1 MNITLSKSLTAT
13 WVLGV
18 LLSANVL
25 AKAPQTPDQIPIL
38 PASAE
43 ALRGSAYGDFG
54 RSWQNAPH
62 NTTIYQQISRAF
74 PTAVVWRGNGEVSH
88 FEYNKQDLSKITFT
102 NLKGQQ
108 ETFQHHLDRTFND
121 GLLIIKDG
129 KIITEEY
136 HNGMKPHT
144 RHHLMSASKSLTS
157 TLFSTFVEDG
167 SVELDKT
174 IATYVPEAKGTAWED
189 VKVSDVLNMTSNV
202 QYREEFDNPDAEV
215 WAHESAVGWRN
226 VAQGKPSTNREFL
239 YSMNKM
245 DKTDGKFH
253 YRSSET
259 DMLGQI
265 MENVSGIGS
274 AELFSQRIWS
284 KLGAEED
291 AQCMVDREGACVV
304 MGGFG
309 TTLRDLGRWG
319 QMLANG
325 GKFNGLQII
334 SQDWVNKV
342 STGDHEKFEHYTG
355 MLPKGAYSAQF
366 WIADNERNITSAL
379 GYAGQQVYIDRDIN
393 LVIVRLSTWDK
404 PDYSYATDSYRA
416 MEAISNHFRK

>member
-1 MNITLSKSLTAT
+1 MKNLTTKTLVSVCILSSFLATASFAQSP
-13 WVLGV
+13 V
-18 LLSANVL
+18 
-25 AKAPQTPDQIPIL
+25 QL
-38 PASAE
+38 PHLPETAE
-43 ALRGSAYGDFG
+43 SLRGSAYGDFA
-54 RSWQNAPH
+54 RSWQNSPH
-62 NTTIYQQISRAF
+62 NVSVYQQISRAF
-74 PTAVVWRGNGEVSH
+74 PTAVVWRGDGEAH
-88 FEYNKQDLSKITFT
+88 QFEYNRQDLNNITFT
-102 NLKGQQ
+102 NLNGDT
-108 ETFQHHLDRTFND
+108 ESLRSHLDRTFTD
-121 GLLIIKDG
+121 GLLILKDG
-129 KIITEEY
+129 KIVTEEY

-157 TLFSTFVEDG
+157 TLFSTFVDDG
-167 SVELDKT
+167 SVDVEKT
-174 IATYVPEAKGTAWED
+174 ISTYVPEAKGTAWED
-189 VKVSDVLNMTSNV
+189 VKVKEILDMTSDV

-226 VAQGKPSTNREFL
+226 VAQGNPATNREFL
-239 YSMNKM
+239 YSMDKM
-245 DKTDGKFH
+245 QETDGKFH

-274 AELFSQRIWS
+274 AELFSQRVWS

-325 GKFNGLQII
+325 GQFNGKQII
-334 SQDWVNKV
+334 STDWVEKV
-342 STGDHEKFEHYTG
+342 RSGNHENFEHYTG

-366 WIADNERNITSAL
+366 WVTDNERHITSAL
-379 GYAGQQVYIDRDIN
+379 GYAGQQVYIDKDIN

-416 MEAISNHFRK
+416 MEAISDYYRK

>member
-1 MNITLSKSLTAT
+1 MKNLTTKTLVSVCILSSFLATASFAQSP
-13 WVLGV
+13 G
-18 LLSANVL
+18 
-25 AKAPQTPDQIPIL
+25 QL
-38 PASAE
+38 PHLPETAE
-43 ALRGSAYGDFG
+43 SLRGSAYGDFA
-54 RSWQNAPH
+54 RSWQNGPH
-62 NTTIYQQISRAF
+62 NVSVYQQISRAF
-74 PTAVVWRGNGEVSH
+74 PTAVVWRGDGKAH
-88 FEYNKQDLSKITFT
+88 QFEYNRQNLNNITFT
-102 NLKGQQ
+102 NLNG
-108 ETFQHHLDRTFND
+108 ETESLRSHLDRTFTD
-121 GLLIIKDG
+121 GLLILKDG
-129 KIITEEY
+129 KIVTEEY

-157 TLFSTFVEDG
+157 TLFSTFVDDG
-167 SVELDKT
+167 SVDLEKP
-174 IATYVPEAKGTAWED
+174 ISSYVPEAKGTAWED
-189 VKVSDVLNMTSNV
+189 VKVKEILDMTSDV

-226 VAQGKPSTNREFL
+226 VAQGNPVTNRQFL
-239 YSMNKM
+239 YSMDKM
-245 DKTDGKFH
+245 QETDGKFH

-274 AELFSQRIWS
+274 AELFSQRVWS

-319 QMLANG
+319 QMIANG
-325 GKFNGLQII
+325 GQFNGEQII
-334 SQDWVNKV
+334 SADWVEKV
-342 STGDHEKFEHYTG
+342 RSGNHGNFEHYTG

-366 WIADNERNITSAL
+366 WVTDNERHITSAL
-379 GYAGQQVYIDRDIN
+379 GYAGQQVYIDKDIN
-393 LVIVRLSTWDK
+393 LVIIRLSTWDK

-416 MEAISNHFRK
+416 MEAISDYYRK